1 MSIALRLKKLR
12 KEKNLNQSEFAS
24 LIGTSQANI
33 SRYEKGEIIPS
44 SDFLSKIADKLGV
57 NLNWLLTGK
66 GSMFQELIPVDSSF
80 LNNMI
85 HLPVV
90 SEIAAGQPVEVLSEE
105 PLGYIDIPRSLL
117 NYPPPYLAFR
127 VSGNSMK
134 PLLLNGDLVICSQD
148 WRNQH
153 LSGKIM
159 AFRTADGIT
168 LKKLFLDPK
177 TRTTFLLPI
186 NDEYNPIVYTPED
199 DDLCL
204 IAILDLLI
212 RPFNRE

>member
-1 MSIALRLKKLR
+1 MTPNERVKLLITKMNLSQKKFAQLLGISPPRLHNYL
-12 KEKNLNQSEFAS
+12 SG
-24 LIGTSQANI
+24 I
-33 SRYEKGEIIPS
+33 RYIPQEIIV
-44 SDFLSKIADKLGV
+44 KIVKLTGCEYK
-57 NLNWLLTGK
+57 WLLTGE
-66 GSMFQELIPVDSSF
+66 GSMFQKLIPVDSSF

-186 NDEYNPIVYTPED
+186 NDEYNPIIYTPDD
-199 DDLCL
+199 DDLYL
-204 IAILDLLI
+204 LAILDILI